1 MLTSDAPGR
10 SAPAVGQGAA
20 TDGTSNVRND
30 SRLPDTGH
38 VKTTMT
44 RLGRDGKSYPASP
57 LTRQDRN
64 RARWMAHHLVHR
76 DGLSIRAAQARMA
89 EAGLRRSVGI
99 IMQDLEGFE
108 CPHCP
113 GLDT

>member
-1 MLTSDAPGR
+1 MG
-10 SAPAVGQGAA
+10 
-20 TDGTSNVRND
+20 
-30 SRLPDTGH
+30 DTGQ
-38 VKTTMT
+38 VNTTTT

-57 LTRQDRN
+57 LSHQDRN
-64 RARWMAHHLVHR
+64 RVRWMAHHLVHR

-89 EAGLRRSVGI
+89 EAGLRRSVGTI
-99 IMQDLEGFE
+99 ERDLTGWE